1 MIPKRTALWFLLS
14 TGAHATQVPGIDIPS
29 PINESRQNL
38 QNSSN
43 EINQLLARELTQIYL
58 SKGYIT
64 ARIQFIPP
72 KTDDE
77 LGLDVTEG
85 FIEKIESDD
94 PQLAVESIFPNMT
107 GKPLNIT
114 QLDQGLDQANRLP
127 SNKITIDILPGP
139 QPGGSILKLSN
150 IRSKPWHLTTSLDN
164 YGNKS
169 TESWLSRN
177 SFSFDNPL
185 GLSDSLI

>member
-1 MIPKRTALWFLLS
+1 
-14 TGAHATQVPGIDIPS
+14 
-29 PINESRQNL
+29 
-38 QNSSN
+38 
-43 EINQLLARELTQIYL
+43 
-58 SKGYIT
+58 
-64 ARIQFIPP
+64 
-72 KTDDE
+72 
-77 LGLDVTEG
+77 
-85 FIEKIESDD
+85 
-94 PQLAVESIFPNMT
+94 MT